1 MDTVL
6 RTAVFVWISAG
17 FLCVAG
23 RTENCPRNNFTAKCE
38 FVFRNVCFEFVGEP
52 KTYSQARSSC
62 EKQGGELLKGMN
74 NPTKIFLDNITR
86 DWNTNFNHTWWL
98 EKTVGRDNWKSTNS
112 EWNTQTQHA
121 FWCSNFIFCC
131 TGYCVFVPCEFS
143 SEDMSERVWQTLEEK
158 KKRKKYLL
166 AVWFDPS
173 PVFCFLGCCFLG
185 FSY

>member
-17 FLCVAG
+17 FLCVAE
-23 RTENCPRNNFTAKCE
+23 RTENCPGNNFTANCE

-62 EKQGGELLKGMN
+62 EKQGGELLKVMN

-98 EKTVGRDNWKSTNS
+98 EKTVGEDNWKSTDS
-112 EWNTQTQHA
+112 
-121 FWCSNFIFCC
+121 
-131 TGYCVFVPCEFS
+131 
-143 SEDMSERVWQTLEEK
+143 K
-158 KKRKKYLL
+158 
-166 AVWFDPS
+166 
-173 PVFCFLGCCFLG
+173 
-185 FSY
+185 